1 MYGFTS
7 QSWIVQINALYEYWN
22 KDVSMTKKNQTNVV
36 FLFVGCIYNNLKS
49 LMRFF
54 PYTVQLL
61 SCFKII
67 VNTKCSTNCVLIC
80 KHVFYVFF

>member
-36 FLFVGCIYNNLKS
+36 FLFVG
-49 LMRFF
+49 
-54 PYTVQLL
+54 
-61 SCFKII
+61 
-67 VNTKCSTNCVLIC
+67 
-80 KHVFYVFF
+80 